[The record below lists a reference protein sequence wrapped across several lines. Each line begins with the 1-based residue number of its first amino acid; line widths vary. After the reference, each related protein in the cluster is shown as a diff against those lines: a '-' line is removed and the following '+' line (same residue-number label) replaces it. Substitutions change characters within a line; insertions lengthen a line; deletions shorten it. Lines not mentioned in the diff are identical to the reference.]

1 MLLTRK
7 LLFWLA
13 GSTFTPESNYYQ
25 SRTELFA
32 ADMQIN
38 VLFQDWMYVIEVHV
52 MGSG

>member
-1 MLLTRK
+1 MLLTRN

-13 GSTFTPESNYYQ
+13 GSPFMPEEYYYQ

-38 VLFQDWMYVIEVHV
+38 ILFQDWMHVIEVHV